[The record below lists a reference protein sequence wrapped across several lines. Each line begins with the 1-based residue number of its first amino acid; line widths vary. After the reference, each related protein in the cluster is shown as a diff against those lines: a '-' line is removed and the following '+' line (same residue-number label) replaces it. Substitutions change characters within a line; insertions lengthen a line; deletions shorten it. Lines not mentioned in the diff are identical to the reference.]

1 MFLLDTNVLSELRRQ
16 SSNRANPHVV
26 AWSSTA
32 DPETTF
38 LSVITLME
46 LEIGVTRIERRDPIQ
61 GRGLRQWFDDQIV
74 PAFAGRILD
83 IDVTIAR
90 RCGPLHVPDRRP
102 TGDALIAATA
112 LVHGLTVVTRNTADF
127 APMGVALLNPWE
139 PQV

>member
-1 MFLLDTNVLSELRRQ
+1 MFILDTNVLLELRRL

-46 LEIGVTRIERRDPIQ
+46 LEIGVTRIERRDAIQ
-61 GRGLRQWFDDQIV
+61 GRGLRQWLDDQIV

-83 IDVTIAR
+83 IDATVAR

-102 TGDALIAATA
+102 TGDALIAAR
-112 LVHGLTVVTRNTADF
+112 LQGLA
-127 APMGVALLNPWE
+127 A
-139 PQV
+139 